1 MPAYAHVLFNVIGTC
16 WFIALFPMAI
26 KGLSA
31 LIAVRTGFNP
41 MDIGIDDMDENKFGQ
56 VITAGI
62 ALTHTTFNVTN
73 VIVFL
78 PFAGLL
84 GKLVTK
90 LVPEKETK
98 EIGHLTYLVVR
109 MLDTPALG
117 IVQSGKQ
124 IQFMGESCELMLE
137 RLDLMLKSSKVDDLL
152 EAKIFKREEI
162 LDNVQKEIMI
172 FLGELISGQVPHDV
186 METSRGQMRMAD
198 EYESVSDYAAAVL
211 KGIRKLRDNNLEL
224 APEGIQEFIDLN
236 QRVLE
241 YIKNVN
247 IAVKKAD
254 SKIANDLVS
263 TSGEITRTMKK
274 YRKQHLERLAD
285 NKVSSLSSLVYTDI
299 LNSYRRMKDHALNI
313 AEVMVGEK

>member
-1 MPAYAHVLFNVIGTC
+1 M
-16 WFIALFPMAI
+16 
-26 KGLSA
+26 
-31 LIAVRTGFNP
+31 
-41 MDIGIDDMDENKFGQ
+41 GIIN
-56 VITAGI
+56 
-62 ALTHTTFNVTN
+62 
-73 VIVFL
+73 
-78 PFAGLL
+78 
-84 GKLVTK
+84 TK
-90 LVPEKETK
+90 LEK
-98 EIGHLTYLVVR
+98 
-109 MLDTPALG
+109 
-117 IVQSGKQ
+117 
-124 IQFMGESCELMLE
+124 
-137 RLDLMLKSSKVDDLL
+137 
-152 EAKIFKREEI
+152 KIFNRENI
-162 LDNVQKEIMI
+162 LDNVQKEVMV

-299 LNSYRRMKDHALNI
+299 LNS
-313 AEVMVGEK
+313 